1 MKRSTRG
8 FRIVPAGDSAI
19 VVELEERIDP
29 AVNGRV
35 IRLADAISAAAIPGV
50 RDVVPTYR
58 SVAVFFD
65 PVRTDY
71 RQLVSWL
78 EREVDQPGGTHV
90 EARSPISVPVCYGGE
105 LGPDLAAVAAFAST
119 SPDEVGVAHTH
130 ALYRVFL
137 L

>member
-1 MKRSTRG
+1 MTPVSSMSAVVNMTGSGKDY
-8 FRIVPAGDSAI
+8 RIVPAGDAAI
-19 VVELEERIDP
+19 VVELEARIDP
-29 AVNGRV
+29 AVNARV

-71 RQLVSWL
+71 RRLVGWL
-78 EREVDQPGGTHV
+78 EREVDQPGGAQV

-105 LGPDLAAVAAFAST
+105 
-119 SPDEVGVAHTH
+119 
-130 ALYRVFL
+130 
-137 L
+137 